1 MKFTKDG
8 VTYGVKD
15 PAHIDCFKAK
25 GWTVVEEAPEKA
37 PAQKPET
44 PKAPAKG
51 KK

>member
-8 VTYGVKD
+8 MTYDVKD

-25 GWTVVEEAPEKA
+25 GWEEVKDTPVTAKKA
-37 PAQKPET
+37 P
-44 PKAPAKG
+44 